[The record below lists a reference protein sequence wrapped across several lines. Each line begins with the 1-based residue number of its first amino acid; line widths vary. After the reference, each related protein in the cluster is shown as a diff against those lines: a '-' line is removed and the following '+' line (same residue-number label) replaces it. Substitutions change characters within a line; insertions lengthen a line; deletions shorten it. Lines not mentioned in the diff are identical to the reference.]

1 MMGEV
6 TVSATESRIDDEDVE
21 TERGEDR
28 DLVDSLVEEL
38 QERINAGQIPAGT
51 WLRQAH
57 LAEELGVSRTP
68 VREALRRLQAMGTVE
83 VIANRG
89 ARVRLP
95 STRDIIEVYEL
106 HGVLQGYAGA
116 ATAALITSEQLDR
129 LAAAED
135 LFRQVVQDLKTTR
148 DDTADA
154 QQRWHEANTQFHMVI
169 IEASGN
175 KHLAEVIESLHRK
188 VPRNLTWIALG
199 NDIRRLEKDA
209 AEHAGILDA
218 ISRGDGTAARAHLM
232 SHAKRAC
239 DLLIRTVDDIGGSA
253 SVASARRR

>member
-1 MMGEV
+1 M
-6 TVSATESRIDDEDVE
+6 DDL
-21 TERGEDR
+21 

-38 QERINAGQIPAGT
+38 QERINTGRIPAGT
-51 WLRQAH
+51 WLRQAP

-68 VREALRRLQAMGTVE
+68 VREALRRLQAMGAIE

-106 HGVLQGYAGA
+106 HGVLQGHAGA

-129 LAAAED
+129 LAAAEKM
-135 LFRQVVQDLKTTR
+135 FRQVVEDLRATGSDTT
-148 DDTADA
+148 DA
-154 QQRWHEANTQFHMVI
+154 QQRWYEANTQFHMVI
-169 IEASGN
+169 IEAGGN

-188 VPRNLTWIALG
+188 VPSNLTWIALG

-218 ISRGDGTAARAHLM
+218 ISRGDAAAARTQLM
-232 SHAKRAC
+232 SHAKRAS
-239 DLLIRTVDDIGGSA
+239 DLLIRTMDEIRPS
-253 SVASARRR
+253 SSARRR

>member
-1 MMGEV
+1 MTDAGTQV
-6 TVSATESRIDDEDVE
+6 
-21 TERGEDR
+21 EDR
-28 DLVDSLVEEL
+28 DLVDSLVEDL
-38 QERINAGQIPAGT
+38 QERISTGQIPAGT

-68 VREALRRLQAMGTVE
+68 VREAIRRLQAMGTVE

-95 STRDIIEVYEL
+95 SARDIIEVYEL
-106 HGVLQGYAGA
+106 HGVLQGHAGA
-116 ATAALITSEQLDR
+116 AAAGLITSEQLDR
-129 LAAAED
+129 LAAAEKM
-135 LFRQVVQDLKTTR
+135 FRAVVEDLKAAGGDAT
-148 DDTADA
+148 DA

-169 IEASGN
+169 IEAGGN
-175 KHLAEVIESLHRK
+175 THLAEVIESLHRK

-218 ISRGDGTAARAHLM
+218 ISSGDATAARTQLIG
-232 SHAKRAC
+232 HAKRAS
-239 DLLIRTVDDIGGSA
+239 DLLIRTVDKIGQGPLE
-253 SVASARRR
+253 RR